1 MVLME
6 AQKLELESTIES
18 LKEVEKL
25 VDQVCTDYKV
35 NEDFYGN
42 ILIAVTEAVNN
53 AIIHGN
59 KQNPEKT
66 FSVVFNPGENQL
78 VFSVSDQGEGFDFN
92 NLPDPTDPENLEKPN
107 GRGVFL
113 MKNLADKIEFE
124 DNGRKVNISFKIFN
138 N

>member
-6 AQKLELESTIES
+6 AQKLELESTIDS

-25 VDQVCTDYKV
+25 VDQVCSDYKV
-35 NEDFYGN
+35 NEDYYGN

-59 KQNPEKT
+59 KQNPQKR
-66 FSVVFNPGENQL
+66 FLVAFNPGEDQII
-78 VFSVSDQGEGFDFN
+78 FSVSDQGEGFDFN
-92 NLPDPTDPENLEKPN
+92 NLPDPTDPENLEKPS

-124 DNGRKVNISFKIFN
+124 DSGRKVNISFKIFSN
-138 N
+138 